1 MAVNGPPRA
10 AGGRVAAAR
19 RGRCPAP
26 LRCIEGVYSRYCKAG
41 ATLAGIGVRAGQEPF
56 RGSATHNRSS
66 LAGAQIALI
75 CMAARLHRLDPAAA
89 QAGRRAFSR
98 TAPLT
103 QRHTVGRHHLEADL
117 RSSTGWTGLP
127 EDHGSLV
134 EVHAEAASSSTGTS
148 CWNSRAICDMHEG
161 SSVPHW
167 RERGAS
173 AQRVLRGSA
182 DGSRGLPRPCRTA
195 AVLHAGRPRWRGGV
209 WRSGSTAQL
218 RAGALP
224 GSRGTCQG

>member
-75 CMAARLHRLDPAAA
+75 CTAARLHRLDPAAA
-89 QAGRRAFSR
+89 HNGGYRVKRQAQYVTVRGRTRC
-98 TAPLT
+98 P
-103 QRHTVGRHHLEADL
+103 
-117 RSSTGWTGLP
+117 
-127 EDHGSLV
+127 
-134 EVHAEAASSSTGTS
+134 VHAAEQT
-148 CWNSRAICDMHEG
+148 
-161 SSVPHW
+161 V
-167 RERGAS
+167 
-173 AQRVLRGSA
+173 
-182 DGSRGLPRPCRTA
+182 RPGHVT
-195 AVLHAGRPRWRGGV
+195 P
-209 WRSGSTAQL
+209 
-218 RAGALP
+218 
-224 GSRGTCQG
+224 